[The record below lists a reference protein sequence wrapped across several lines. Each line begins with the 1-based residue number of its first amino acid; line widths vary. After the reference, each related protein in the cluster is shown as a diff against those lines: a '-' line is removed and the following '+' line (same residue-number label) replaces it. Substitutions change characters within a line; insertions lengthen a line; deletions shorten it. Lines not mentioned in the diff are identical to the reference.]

1 MFAEERRSSM
11 LELLAQ
17 VGRIEVKEMAQRF
30 GVSLDSIRRDLAA
43 LEEQGLLIKT
53 HGGAVPNQQ
62 VRQGPQPPERRY
74 GLPQS
79 HEDAIAKHAAAFV
92 KANDTV
98 YIGGAGIQYG
108 VLQRIPESL
117 PLTVVTNSIKIVE
130 TAQQR
135 KECDVILIGG
145 KVRASGTIA
154 DPISSEW
161 IKQFAIDIGFF
172 TGGGITERGISTGTS
187 ETALFIRSAFEACRS
202 RIVLAPH
209 QKIGRDAFMLAVPIE
224 RAHLLITDSE
234 ADPEALDLI
243 KARGVKI
250 EIADTPDGTEPPAG
264 LDESLGKEQ

>member
-1 MFAEERRSSM
+1 MFAEERRTLM

-17 VGRIEVKEMAQRF
+17 DGRIEVKDMAQRF
-30 GVSLDSIRRDLAA
+30 GVSLDSIRRDLAVM
-43 LEEQGLLIKT
+43 EEQGLLIKT
-53 HGGAVPNQQ
+53 HGGAVPHQQ
-62 VRQGPQPPERRY
+62 VRQGPQPPELRY
-74 GLPQS
+74 GRPRS
-79 HEDAIAKHAAAFV
+79 HEDAIAVRAAACL

-108 VLQRIPESL
+108 VLQRIPDHL
-117 PLTVVTNSIKIVE
+117 PLTIVTNSIKIAE

-145 KVRASGTIA
+145 KVRQSGTIA
-154 DPISSEW
+154 DPISAEW

-209 QKIGRDAFMLAVPIE
+209 QKVGRDAFMLAVPIE

-234 ADPEALDLI
+234 ADPEVLDLI
-243 KARGVKI
+243 RARGVKI
-250 EIADTPDGTEPPAG
+250 ETVDASG
-264 LDESLGKEQ
+264 